1 MRWIAGGIAGWLAA
15 VLPLLG
21 VNIAGYANVFDTE
34 TAVVAG
40 ASALIGGILLGGLV
54 TGLIAGR
61 SSGTRAG
68 GATTALPAGSTA
80 GLLYAI
86 SLVAVVMVA
95 IRTNAAP
102 AVVVEHPVRITVA
115 IFCLGAILL
124 GISLLV
130 GMVVGRRGGT
140 PKPQPQ
146 TQAATRYQAQQGLA
160 HPQASVQPRYGQ
172 NPSQPTR
179 GEYPSNANQDYRE
192 PGNRSNQRDYNG
204 QTRGY
209 SGYESDYGERQ
220 PARYPSGP
228 SASHS
233 GRDTRRDD
241 ERDDDWR
248 ENRR

>member
-40 ASALIGGILLGGLV
+40 ASALIGGILLGGIV

-61 SSGTRAG
+61 SSAARAG
-68 GATTALPAGSTA
+68 GATMVLPAGSMA
-80 GLLYAI
+80 GALYAI

-102 AVVVEHPVRITVA
+102 AVVAEHPIRITVA
-115 IFCLGAILL
+115 ILCLGAILL
-124 GISLLV
+124 GISLVV
-130 GMVVGRRGGT
+130 GMVAGRRGSA
-140 PKPQPQ
+140 PEPRPQ
-146 TQAATRYQAQQGLA
+146 TQAATRYQAQQGVA
-160 HPQASVQPRYGQ
+160 HPQAPVQPRYGQ
-172 NPSQPTR
+172 NPSQPAR
-179 GEYPSNANQDYRE
+179 GEYPNNASRDYRE
-192 PGNRSNQRDYNG
+192 SGKRDNQRDYNG
-204 QTRGY
+204 QMRGN
-209 SGYESDYGERQ
+209 SSHERDYDERQ

-233 GRDTRRDD
+233 SRDTR
-241 ERDDDWR
+241 RDDDWR

>member
-1 MRWIAGGIAGWLAA
+1 MRWIAGGIVGWLAA

-61 SSGTRAG
+61 SSVARAG
-68 GATTALPAGSTA
+68 GATMALPAGSTA
-80 GLLYAI
+80 GALYAI

-95 IRTNAAP
+95 IRTDAAP
-102 AVVVEHPVRITVA
+102 AVVVEHPVRITIA
-115 IFCLGAILL
+115 ILCLGAILL
-124 GISLLV
+124 GVSLLV
-130 GMVVGRRGGT
+130 GMIVGRRGST
-140 PKPQPQ
+140 PESQPQ
-146 TQAATRYQAQQGLA
+146 TQAATRYQAQQGVA
-160 HPQASVQPRYGQ
+160 HSQASVQPRYGQ
-172 NPSQPTR
+172 NPSQPAR
-179 GEYPSNANQDYRE
+179 SEYPNNANQDYRE
-192 PGNRSNQRDYNG
+192 PGNRGNQRDYNG
-204 QTRGY
+204 QTRGH
-209 SGYESDYGERQ
+209 SGYERDYDERQ
-220 PARYPSGP
+220 PARHPSGP